1 MAKTKE
7 DDLERRDSMA
17 ISSVRKKDSDDFIDG
32 RKKLSRDAKKKRL
45 LREMPLH
52 IMLLPCV
59 IIILIFGYY
68 PMVGLVMAF
77 QNYNPSL
84 GFFQSEWI
92 GWENFEYFLTM
103 PNSWQVIRNTVFI
116 AAMKIVANLVVPI
129 VLAILLDM
137 VHSQKFKRS
146 VQTIVYIPYFLSWV
160 ILSGIL
166 VDILSPSSGIVNEII
181 KAFGLDPVFFLADSD
196 IFPFLLVV
204 TEVWQTAGYGT
215 IIYLASITSIDPA
228 LYEAARMDGANRFQQ
243 LWHITLP
250 GMSAIIIVMAT
261 LSLGNVL
268 NAGFDQILNLYSPVV
283 YSTGDVL
290 DTFTYRL
297 GLINN
302 QYGVATAAGLFKS
315 VISLVF
321 IVTGY
326 KLANKFAGYTVF

>member
-1 MAKTKE
+1 MAA
-7 DDLERRDSMA
+7 S
-17 ISSVRKKDSDDFIDG
+17 FG
-32 RKKLSRDAKKKRL
+32 RKTMKNKVGQTSGDVSKVAKRQRL
-45 LREMPLH
+45 LREIPLH

-59 IIILIFGYY
+59 IIVLIFGYY

-84 GFFQSEWI
+84 GFFQSEWV
-92 GWENFEYFLTM
+92 GLENFEYFLSM

-129 VLAILLDM
+129 VLAILLDL
-137 VHSQKFKRS
+137 VHSNMFKRT

-166 VDILSPSSGIVNEII
+166 IDILSPSSGIVNQVISSLGFE
-181 KAFGLDPVFFLADSD
+181 PVFFLADPD
-196 IFPFLLVV
+196 IFPYLLVV

-215 IIYLASITSIDPA
+215 IIYLAAITSIDPA
-228 LYEAARMDGANRFQQ
+228 LYEAARMDGANRFWQ
-243 LWHITLP
+243 LWNITLP
-250 GMSAIIIVMAT
+250 GMSSIIIVMVT
-261 LSLGNVL
+261 LALGNVL

-302 QYGVATAAGLFKS
+302 QYGIATAAGLFKS

-321 IVTGY
+321 IITGY
-326 KLANKFAGYTVF
+326 KLANKFAGYTIF